1 VLSEGHEVK
10 RLTRFF
16 SNTGGFSFIELTVV
30 IALIGIL
37 TAFMV
42 PSLISF
48 VQAQRTQGAARE
60 LIAFLN
66 QARQLAIT
74 RNVPFSVEVQ
84 ATPQDRLRFCF
95 GTVTPCPLA
104 NVWAGPGT
112 RTDGWMGMANG
123 DRITLAPLITFNQL
137 GAAAPG
143 GTLRVQNAAGTSCLD
158 VVVSV
163 SGRMRIAP
171 AGACP

>member
-1 VLSEGHEVK
+1 VK
-10 RLTRFF
+10 RQSSAF
-16 SNTGGFSFIELTVV
+16 SNSGGFSFIELIVV

-37 TAFMV
+37 CAFFV
-42 PSLISF
+42 PTLTTFI
-48 VQAQRTQGAARE
+48 QAQRTQGAARE
-60 LIAFLN
+60 LISLLN

-84 ATPQDRLRFCF
+84 ATPQDRLRFCA

-123 DRITLAPLITFNQL
+123 DRITLTPAPAITFTQL

-143 GTLRVQNAAGTSCLD
+143 GILRVQNTSGSSCLD